1 MVATCMRLRIRYHNK
16 SYCQHLT
23 VWTWSLKSIEVL
35 ELVDRRSLSLMNLS
49 MFPKPSRSQCQLAS
63 LLKHQVGFIATIKLS
78 TIPWASWT
86 LRHQWSATNLPIWIC
101 MMNCQSTCSIN
112 FIILRHDGTLPLL
125 IQQAHLVHIG
135 KRNRETKETTSTVVI
150 GM

>member
-101 MMNCQSTCSIN
+101 MMNCQIHLQHQLHHTAFMMALCHYLFSRP
-112 FIILRHDGTLPLL
+112 ILFTLEKG
-125 IQQAHLVHIG
+125 IG
-135 KRNRETKETTSTVVI
+135 KQKKQQVQ
-150 GM
+150 